1 MLNFLYI
8 INIIDT
14 FFCFKYFIFVF
25 FFFRVKYLK
34 IFTLYMEEITELV
47 K

>member
-25 FFFRVKYLK
+25 FFRVKYLK
-34 IFTLYMEEITELV
+34 IFTLYMGEITELV
-47 K
+47 I